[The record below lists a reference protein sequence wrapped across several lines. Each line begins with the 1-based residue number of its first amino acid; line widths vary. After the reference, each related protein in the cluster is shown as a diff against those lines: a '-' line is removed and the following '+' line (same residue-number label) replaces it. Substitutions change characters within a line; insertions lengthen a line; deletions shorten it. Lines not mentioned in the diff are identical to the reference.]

1 MNQKY
6 MIYMYL
12 LKARTF
18 IALLLVIAFFSV
30 MVPNFLT
37 ASNLLIMTQHVA
49 ITGLLAIGMTL
60 VILTGG
66 IDLSVG
72 AVAGICGMVAGA
84 LLTNGLPLW
93 NGDILFFNVPE
104 VILCVAIFG
113 VLVGLVNGAVITRF
127 GVAPFICTLGMMY
140 VARGS
145 ALLFNDGSTYPNLN
159 GMEALGNTGFATLGS
174 GTLLGVYL
182 PIWLMIGFLV
192 LGYWLTTKTP
202 LGRYIYAI
210 GGNESAAR
218 LAGVPIV
225 KAKIFVYAFSG
236 LCAAFVGLIVASQL
250 QTAHPMTGNMFEMDA
265 IGATVLGGTA
275 LAGGRGRVTGSIIG
289 AFVIVFLAD
298 GMVMMGVSDFW
309 QMVIKGVVIV
319 TAVVV
324 DQFQQKLQSKVI
336 LMRRHEEKLAAI
348 PPQRRHL
355 QLTGNDSHLPPG
367 LVPGSA
373 KGKNM
378 QRDFQNKTV
387 VITGACRGI
396 GAGIAERFARDGAN
410 LVMVSNAERVHE
422 TAETLRQR
430 YQADILSLRVDVTD
444 EAQVQSLY
452 EQAAARFGTIDVSI
466 QNAGVITIDY
476 YDRMPKADFEK
487 VLAVNTTGVW
497 LCCREAAKYMVKQ
510 NHGSLINTSSGQG
523 RQGFI
528 YTPHYAAS
536 KMGVIGITQSL
547 AHELAPWNITVNA
560 FCPGIIESE
569 MWDYNDRVW
578 GEILSTEQKR
588 YGKGE
593 LMAEWVEGIP
603 MKRAGKPEDVAGLVA
618 FLASDDARY
627 LTGQTINIDG
637 GLIMS

>member
-348 PPQRRHL
+348 PPTAPPPANRQRFTSS
-355 QLTGNDSHLPPG
+355 TGPG
-367 LVPGSA
+367 ARLSEREQH
-373 KGKNM
+373 M

-430 YQADILSLRVDVTD
+430 YQADILSLQVDVTD
-444 EAQVQSLY
+444 EAQVQGLY
-452 EQAAARFGTIDVSI
+452 EQAAARFGTIDISI

>member
-1 MNQKY
+1 
-6 MIYMYL
+6 
-12 LKARTF
+12 
-18 IALLLVIAFFSV
+18 
-30 MVPNFLT
+30 
-37 ASNLLIMTQHVA
+37 
-49 ITGLLAIGMTL
+49 
-60 VILTGG
+60 
-66 IDLSVG
+66 
-72 AVAGICGMVAGA
+72 MVAGA

-348 PPQRRHL
+348 PQRRHL

-367 LVPGSA
+367 TVPGSA
-373 KGKNM
+373 KGKKYAT
-378 QRDFQNKTV
+378 RFPEQN
-387 VITGACRGI
+387 GGDHRRLPRHRRRHCR
-396 GAGIAERFARDGAN
+396 ALCPRRRK

-430 YQADILSLRVDVTD
+430 YQADILSLQVDVTD

-510 NHGSLINTSSGQG
+510 NHGSLINTSSGRG

-536 KMGVIGITQSL
+536 KMGVIGITQSP

>member
-348 PPQRRHL
+348 PPTAPPPANRQRFTSSAGPGARLSEREKYATRFPEQNGGDHRRLPRHRRRYCGALCPRRRESGDGLQRRARSRDRR
-355 QLTGNDSHLPPG
+355 NPA
-367 LVPGSA
+367 SA
-373 KGKNM
+373 LSGGYFIAAG
-378 QRDFQNKTV
+378 RCHRRSA
-387 VITGACRGI
+387 GA
-396 GAGIAERFARDGAN
+396 
-410 LVMVSNAERVHE
+410 V
-422 TAETLRQR
+422 
-430 YQADILSLRVDVTD
+430 
-444 EAQVQSLY
+444 
-452 EQAAARFGTIDVSI
+452 
-466 QNAGVITIDY
+466 
-476 YDRMPKADFEK
+476 
-487 VLAVNTTGVW
+487 AV
-497 LCCREAAKYMVKQ
+497 
-510 NHGSLINTSSGQG
+510 
-523 RQGFI
+523 
-528 YTPHYAAS
+528 
-536 KMGVIGITQSL
+536 
-547 AHELAPWNITVNA
+547 
-560 FCPGIIESE
+560 
-569 MWDYNDRVW
+569 
-578 GEILSTEQKR
+578 
-588 YGKGE
+588 
-593 LMAEWVEGIP
+593 
-603 MKRAGKPEDVAGLVA
+603 
-618 FLASDDARY
+618 
-627 LTGQTINIDG
+627 
-637 GLIMS
+637 

>member
-336 LMRRHEEKLAAI
+336 LMRRHEENW
-348 PPQRRHL
+348 PPSPPTAPPPANRQRFTSSAGPGARLSEREKYATRFPEQNGGDHRRLPRHRRRHCRALCPRRRESGDGLQRRARSRDRR
-355 QLTGNDSHLPPG
+355 NPA
-367 LVPGSA
+367 SA
-373 KGKNM
+373 LSGGY
-378 QRDFQNKTV
+378 F
-387 VITGACRGI
+387 IA
-396 GAGIAERFARDGAN
+396 AGRCHR
-410 LVMVSNAERVHE
+410 
-422 TAETLRQR
+422 
-430 YQADILSLRVDVTD
+430 
-444 EAQVQSLY
+444 
-452 EQAAARFGTIDVSI
+452 
-466 QNAGVITIDY
+466 
-476 YDRMPKADFEK
+476 
-487 VLAVNTTGVW
+487 
-497 LCCREAAKYMVKQ
+497 
-510 NHGSLINTSSGQG
+510 
-523 RQGFI
+523 
-528 YTPHYAAS
+528 
-536 KMGVIGITQSL
+536 
-547 AHELAPWNITVNA
+547 
-560 FCPGIIESE
+560 
-569 MWDYNDRVW
+569 
-578 GEILSTEQKR
+578 
-588 YGKGE
+588 
-593 LMAEWVEGIP
+593 
-603 MKRAGKPEDVAGLVA
+603 
-618 FLASDDARY
+618 
-627 LTGQTINIDG
+627 
-637 GLIMS
+637 